1 MRIAHRSWALW
12 TMGLS
17 LTGLDAETG
26 AEASAKADKASRV
39 PVVIS
44 TDIGGDIDDTWALA
58 LALKCPELDVKLV
71 IGDSGT
77 ILPRA
82 RLIAKFLEA
91 VKRTDVAVGIGF
103 DDGRTESLP
112 QVKWFE
118 GYALDRYPGT
128 VHHDGVQAM
137 IDLVMA
143 SKETVTLIFIGPT
156 PNMAEAFRRE
166 PRIAQKARFVGMYGS
181 VRNGYGPTSKPCP
194 ETNVRVNPAAC
205 RAALSAPWV
214 ETVITPL
221 DTCARVCLRGADYA
235 RVRDAKNPMAQA
247 LMQNYRAWAEHN
259 AAKGWKPAD
268 PAVSSTTLYDCAAVY
283 LAVSQ
288 SFCVMEKI
296 GLRVDDQ
303 GYTREDPAAPKSDVA
318 VAWRDLPAFHVWMA
332 KRLSE

>member
-1 MRIAHRSWALW
+1 MRVSFFAV
-12 TMGLS
+12 GLS
-17 LTGLDAETG
+17 LAAFCAG
-26 AEASAKADKASRV
+26 AGTEAKTAGDKAATARI
-39 PVVIS
+39 PVILS

-71 IGDSGT
+71 LGDSGT

-91 VKRTDVAVGIGF
+91 VKRTDIAVGIGF
-103 DDGRTESLP
+103 DDGRNENLP
-112 QVKWFE
+112 QSTWFE
-118 GYALDRYPGT
+118 GYELDRYPGK
-128 VHHDGVQAM
+128 VHRDGVQAM

-143 SKETVTLIFIGPT
+143 SKEPVTLLFIGPT
-156 PNMAEAFRRE
+156 PNMEEALRRE

-181 VRNGYGPTSKPCP
+181 VRVGYGPTSKPCP

-221 DTCARVCLRGADYA
+221 DTCARILLRGADYA
-235 RVRDAKNPMAQA
+235 RVRDAQNPVAQA
-247 LMQNYRAWAEHN
+247 LMQNYRAWSDYN

-288 SFCVMEKI
+288 SFCVMEKLGI
-296 GLRVDDQ
+296 RVDDD
-303 GYTREDPAAPKSDVA
+303 GFTREDPSARQMNVA
-318 VAWRDLPAFHVWMA
+318 TAWKDLPGF
-332 KRLSE
+332 KRWLVGRLCD